1 MVDFIVD
8 EEGYVRLPRIVSAS
22 APDFGYSA
30 VQAASQWRFEE
41 PKVNGKG
48 AAVSVRAPF
57 SFSIK
62 DLPPLQGNAAIGQSA
77 AAQSTTQ

>member
-30 VQAASQWRFEE
+30 VQAVSQWRFEE
-41 PKVNGKG
+41 PKVNGKP

-62 DLPPLQGNAAIGQSA
+62 QR
-77 AAQSTTQ
+77 